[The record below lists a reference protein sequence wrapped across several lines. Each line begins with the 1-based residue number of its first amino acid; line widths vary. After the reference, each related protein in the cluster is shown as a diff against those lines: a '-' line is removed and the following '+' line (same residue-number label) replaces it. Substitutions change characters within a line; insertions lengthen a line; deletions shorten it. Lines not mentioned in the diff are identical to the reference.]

1 MKKKDIDLAGMNIY
15 LNKSGNPVYYNIFDK
30 KGYIVGHKVEHKFR
44 LFYYR
49 YFIIMALL
57 ILLGDYFKTF
67 QNTILVTAFM
77 GLAVEIY
84 FRTVFLKQLK
94 SIDNFKR
101 EKKISKLEIIIK
113 SNEKEKTIVKA
124 CAYILLS
131 ILIVINAMQQNYN
144 MVFVMISILVSL
156 YAVYLAMLNSIAVS
170 KMNIK

>member
-67 QNTILVTAFM
+67 QNTILVTAFI